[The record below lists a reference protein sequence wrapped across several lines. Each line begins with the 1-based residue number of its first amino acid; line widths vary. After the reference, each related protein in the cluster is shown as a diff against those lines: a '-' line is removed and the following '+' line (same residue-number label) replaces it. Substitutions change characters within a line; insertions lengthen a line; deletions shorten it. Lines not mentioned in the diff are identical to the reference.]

1 MFRGMPAKHAP
12 GKVLRMLTHE
22 VAGVYIQVSRDATRR
37 VCECECERAS
47 GRRVCFA
54 VVQVKEVDDV
64 DDKMGAKVVFSVRNS
79 QSSTVDF
86 FMTLAAAKPSASP
99 NFWIPEGELYFEVQA
114 HR

>member
-1 MFRGMPAKHAP
+1 M
-12 GKVLRMLTHE
+12 
-22 VAGVYIQVSRDATRR
+22 R
-37 VCECECERAS
+37 VRVHGTSHGAS
-47 GRRVCFA
+47 ACPA

-79 QSSTVDF
+79 QSSAVDF
-86 FMTLAAAKPSASP
+86 FMTLAAKPSACP